1 MNIMHSKQQR
11 WLRGLIPVG
20 LLWLGFMHNAYSYD
34 GKLAHYK
41 RVPGISGNL
50 SSIGSDTLANMMT
63 LWAEDFQRIY
73 PRVNIQIQASGS
85 STAPPALIEST
96 AQFGPMSRRMRQSEK
111 AAFERQFGYPPTEIR
126 VAIDALGIFVHQD
139 NPIKGLDFIQL
150 DAIFSATLRCG
161 ALKPINRW
169 QDLGVKSRW
178 AMHQIQLFG
187 RNSVSGTYGYF
198 KNTALCD
205 GDFKVNVNEQPGSAS
220 VVQGVSASLNAIGYS
235 GVGYKMSGVKLLPI
249 SKEGDHYIEPTT
261 ANITSG
267 DYPLTR
273 FLYIYI
279 NKPPTAKLTP
289 IEAEFI
295 RYMLSSNG
303 QNRVE
308 QDGYIALPERFIL
321 QELSKLDLH

>member
-1 MNIMHSKQQR
+1 MKKTQYKQQR
-11 WLRGLIPVG
+11 WFRVLIPVG
-20 LLWLGFMHNAYSYD
+20 LLWLGFISNAFSYD
-34 GKLAHYK
+34 GKLAPYE
-41 RVPGISGNL
+41 RVAGISGNL

-73 PRVNIQIQASGS
+73 PNVNIQIQASGS

-139 NPIKGLDFIQL
+139 NPRKGLNFSQL
-150 DAIFSATLRCG
+150 DAIFSVTLRCG
-161 ALKPINRW
+161 SVKPINRW
-169 QDLGVKSRW
+169 QDLGVNSSWSKHR
-178 AMHQIQLFG
+178 IQLFG

-198 KNTALCD
+198 KKNALCN

-220 VVQGVSASLNAIGYS
+220 VVQGVSASLNGIGYS
-235 GVGYKMSGVKLLPI
+235 GVGYHMSGVQLLPI
-249 SKEGDHYIEPTT
+249 TREGTNYIEPSTD
-261 ANITSG
+261 NIISG
-267 DYPLTR
+267 QYPLAR

-279 NKPPTAKLTP
+279 NKPPTAKLQPLET
-289 IEAEFI
+289 EFI
-295 RYMLSSNG
+295 RYMLSLEG
-303 QNRVE
+303 QKRVE
-308 QDGYIALPERFIL
+308 QDGYIALSERFVL